1 MDIVLGRLINHSNS
15 KNDHFSVFLDE
26 IPGLLGE
33 SSIYG
38 CDNAEILCKVLK

>member
-15 KNDHFSVFLDE
+15 NNDHFSVFLDE

-33 SSIYG
+33 YTLYS
-38 CDNAEILCKVLK
+38 CDNAETLCKVLK